1 MVKSVE
7 SLCEFIWSMEEKYDL
22 LNLEVDG
29 VKIYQYL
36 RMEIYYDLA
45 KKTGILEERK
55 LAQGKKYM
63 NFSRFLSLTWNS
75 LRFSPVYCFQKD
87 ATVIFTH
94 NRSVSLNGEWIDSYT
109 HYYQQKLNPSDV
121 VVIEKPFH
129 GAHIR
134 KRKSNVFYSDFIL
147 VSSVIAGKVY
157 RVKEKNKLHN
167 IAELRKE
174 IKSELGVDIE
184 LEKLFQNN
192 IGRFKRSFKYYFRL
206 FKRIRPKEI
215 FYVVSYAFQ
224 AEMVLAARALQIPT
238 TEFQH
243 GVISRFHL
251 GYSFPLN
258 FKSDYL
264 PERIFSWGSFWED
277 TLKEI
282 NFNVKIKTIGFDAF
296 RSTIDKYNEVQKENK
311 SILVLSQTALGEK
324 IMGLVWQH
332 RKLFEGYK
340 VYYKLH
346 PEEYLMYKQYP
357 SFQQLSELTG
367 ISFLENGDLY
377 ELMAK
382 SERQVGVFSTALYE
396 GLAFKCKTYLLD
408 LPGVEYMDEL
418 KQRGY
423 ATMLHTETW
432 ENTDFKEV
440 DNKEFF

>member
-7 SLCEFIWSMEEKYDL
+7 DLCKFIWSMEEKYDL

-29 VKIYQYL
+29 VKIYHYL

-45 KKTGILEERK
+45 KKTGVLEERK
-55 LAQGKKYM
+55 LTQGKKYA
-63 NFSRFLSLTWNS
+63 NFSRFMSLTWNS
-75 LRFSPVYCFQKD
+75 LRFSPIYCFKKD

-109 HYYQQKLNPSDV
+109 HYYQQKLDPSEV

-134 KRKSNVFYSDFIL
+134 KRKANVFYSDFIL
-147 VSSVIAGKVY
+147 VASVIAGKIY

-167 IAELRKE
+167 ISELRKE
-174 IKSELGVDIE
+174 IRSELDVDIE
-184 LEKLFQNN
+184 LEKLFKNN
-192 IGRFKRSFKYYFRL
+192 IGRFKRSYKYYFRL

-224 AEMVLAARALQIPT
+224 ADMVMAAKALQIPT

-296 RSTIDKYNEVQKENK
+296 RSKIECYNDVQKENK
-311 SILVLSQTALGEK
+311 SVLVLSQTALGEK
-324 IMGLVWQH
+324 IMGIVWQH

-357 SFQQLSELTG
+357 SFQQLSGLTG
-367 ISFLENGDLY
+367 ISFLENSDLY

-382 SERQVGVFSTALYE
+382 SERQIGVFSTALYE
-396 GLAFKCKTYLLD
+396 GLAFNCKTYILD
-408 LPGVEYMDEL
+408 LPGVEYMSKLINQKYAYIFNDRNWSDVSQL
-418 KQRGY
+418 KLKRD
-423 ATMLHTETW
+423 
-432 ENTDFKEV
+432 DF
-440 DNKEFF
+440 F